1 MSVSQVNQL
10 DDLPASARTIAR
22 ATIEAVD
29 AARAGDAPAFEQAT
43 VELAGCEPEQV
54 RLVLGVVVRELL
66 EHLHPDGLAADD
78 LQELIRGCVRRVFAW
93 YPAIDVDALVVVI
106 TGALGMQE
114 DEEKRH
120 PPLVVARHA
129 PLFIYELLSQPRP
142 APLTLPQ
149 YLVAAFDRIRTAEL
163 HEMP

>member
-1 MSVSQVNQL
+1 VSQTPLNAFP
-10 DDLPASARTIAR
+10 PAGRAIAQ
-22 ATIEAVD
+22 ATTAAVE
-29 AARAGDAPAFEQAT
+29 AARASDAPAFEEAT
-43 VELAGCEPEQV
+43 TELAACEPEQV

-66 EHLHPDGLAADD
+66 EHLHPDGLSGDD
-78 LQELIRGCVRRVFAW
+78 LQELIRSCVRRVFAW

-129 PLFIYELLSQPRP
+129 PLFIAELLSQPRP
-142 APLTLPQ
+142 APLTLNQ
-149 YLVAAFDRIRTAEL
+149 YLIAAFDQIRTAEL